1 MLVVWKYSLVLVVC
15 TSIKY
20 SVYSAL
26 RKTFLNQIK
35 KESAMTQEVELMFR
49 REVTLIVMDPS
60 FSIND
65 CWFKYDC
72 VEIG

>member
-1 MLVVWKYSLVLVVC
+1 
-15 TSIKY
+15 
-20 SVYSAL
+20 
-26 RKTFLNQIK
+26 
-35 KESAMTQEVELMFR
+35 MTQEVELMFR